1 MLARLARVGMAAA
14 LAGLAL
20 IPATA
25 AAAST
30 AAAHARPTRPP
41 TTTVGSRPAADSQSG
56 PSVDAAPVA
65 TPAGFSPT
73 STSWP
78 TPLQG
83 WVLGFAPCASGEC
96 AVLMRTLDG
105 GDTWTQV
112 PAPPVRTSPSH
123 DQVRVLF
130 AERKDVLH
138 PRTVGLVTNGL
149 VLYATYDGGA
159 TWRSESLAGGRRP
172 VFVGALGA
180 TDQDAYAIIASGF
193 GVDKRTDVYRT
204 PIGERRWASVP
215 GLTIADNGGGASAS
229 GELGVRRSAAA
240 VSLGPVYA
248 PTRYW
253 TTPDGRTW
261 RSSTPP
267 CQQDASTQLGET
279 APGQVLALCSFN
291 PGRGRVTKQVRTSL
305 SGAPFQTVGTAPDT
319 GITTAFTAS
328 SGGTLA
334 VGATGGD
341 ESFVHMSFDGGHTW
355 ETTLAVP
362 ERGPVFDLAFS
373 DPQHGTLVCGYPD
386 LHTSELYRTSDGGH
400 TWEPFTT
407 G

>member
-30 AAAHARPTRPP
+30 AAAHARLSAAGRLPTVVVEGR
-41 TTTVGSRPAADSQSG
+41 VGQ
-56 PSVDAAPVA
+56 SVDAALVA

-78 TPLQG
+78 TAVHG

-105 GDTWTQV
+105 GDTWTEV

-130 AERKDVLH
+130 AERKD
-138 PRTVGLVTNGL
+138 
-149 VLYATYDGGA
+149 
-159 TWRSESLAGGRRP
+159 
-172 VFVGALGA
+172 
-180 TDQDAYAIIASGF
+180 
-193 GVDKRTDVYRT
+193 
-204 PIGERRWASVP
+204 
-215 GLTIADNGGGASAS
+215 
-229 GELGVRRSAAA
+229 
-240 VSLGPVYA
+240 
-248 PTRYW
+248 
-253 TTPDGRTW
+253 
-261 RSSTPP
+261 
-267 CQQDASTQLGET
+267 
-279 APGQVLALCSFN
+279 
-291 PGRGRVTKQVRTSL
+291 
-305 SGAPFQTVGTAPDT
+305 
-319 GITTAFTAS
+319 S

-355 ETTLAVP
+355 ETTLAVS

-373 DPQHGTLVCGYPD
+373 DSQHGTLVCGNPD
-386 LHTSELYRTSDGGH
+386 LHNSELYRTSDGGH